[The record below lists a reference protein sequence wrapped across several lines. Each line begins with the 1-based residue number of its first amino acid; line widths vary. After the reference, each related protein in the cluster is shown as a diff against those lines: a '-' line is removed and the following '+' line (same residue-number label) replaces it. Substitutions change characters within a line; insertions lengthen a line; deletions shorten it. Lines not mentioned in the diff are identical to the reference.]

1 MDQGSAAT
9 VSDIREVHDA
19 VRTNLQR
26 RRELSRMTRGE
37 LIDYIV
43 NVEDNLAALSARIDA
58 YTDEP

>member
-1 MDQGSAAT
+1 
-9 VSDIREVHDA
+9 
-19 VRTNLQR
+19 
-26 RRELSRMTRGE
+26 MTRGE

>member
-1 MDQGSAAT
+1 M
-9 VSDIREVHDA
+9 SDIPEAHDA

-43 NVEDNLAALSARIDA
+43 NIEPTLAALATRIEHA
-58 YTDEP
+58 YGDEP

>member
-1 MDQGSAAT
+1 M
-9 VSDIREVHDA
+9 SDIREVHDA

-26 RRELSRMTRGE
+26 RRELARMTRVE